1 MTTHKFD
8 AANMD
13 QLLSSERQEMLDVF
27 RILSLLPLSPYHVV
41 ADIGC
46 GPGLFTIPLAKA
58 LPSGKVYA
66 LDIQKEMTEA
76 CQRRVKEARLG
87 NVEVILTKETGLP
100 LEKSS
105 LDGIFVAF
113 VLHSQIDK
121 AGFLRSVMDLLKPGG
136 WLAQLNWHLIPQTTQ
151 GPPPERRIAVEEVLK
166 LVDEVGFRTVL
177 RRELNDQQYM
187 MVSHK

>member
-8 AANMD
+8 PANMD
-13 QLLSSERQEMLDVF
+13 QLLSSERQEKLDIF

-58 LPSGKVYA
+58 LPGGKVYA
-66 LDIQKEMTEA
+66 LDIQEEMTEA
-76 CQRRVKEARLG
+76 CQRRVQESRLG
-87 NVEVILTKETGLP
+87 NVKVILTKEAGFP
-100 LEKSS
+100 LERSS

-136 WLAQLNWHLIPQTTQ
+136 WLAQLNWHLIPETTQ
-151 GPPPERRIAVEEVLK
+151 GPPPEHRIAVEDVLR
-166 LVDEVGFRTVL
+166 LVEEVGFRTVL

>member
-8 AANMD
+8 PANMD
-13 QLLSSERQEMLDVF
+13 QLLSLERQEKLDIF

-58 LPSGKVYA
+58 LSGGKVYA
-66 LDIQKEMTEA
+66 LDIQEEMTEA
-76 CQRRVKEARLG
+76 CQRRVQESRLG
-87 NVEVILTKETGLP
+87 NVEVILTKEAGFP
-100 LEKSS
+100 LGRSS

-136 WLAQLNWHLIPQTTQ
+136 WMAQLNWHLIPETTQ
-151 GPPPERRIAVEEVLK
+151 GPPPERRIAVDDVLR
-166 LVDEVGFRTVL
+166 LVEEVGFRTIL

-187 MVSHK
+187 MVSLK

>member
-8 AANMD
+8 PANMD
-13 QLLSSERQEMLDVF
+13 QLLSSERQEKLDVL

-46 GPGLFTIPLAKA
+46 GPGFFTIPLAKA
-58 LPSGKVYA
+58 LPGGKVYA
-66 LDIQKEMTEA
+66 LDIQEEMTEA

-87 NVEVILTKETGLP
+87 NVEVILTKETGVP

-105 LDGIFVAF
+105 LDGTFVAF

-121 AGFLRSVMDLLKPGG
+121 AGFLMSVMDLLKPGG
-136 WLAQLNWHLIPQTTQ
+136 WLAQLNWHLIPETTQ
-151 GPPPERRIAVEEVLK
+151 GPPPERRIAVDDVLRLVEEA
-166 LVDEVGFRTVL
+166 GFRTIL
-177 RRELNDQQYM
+177 RRELNDEQYM
-187 MVSHK
+187 MVSLK

>member
-8 AANMD
+8 PANMD

-58 LPSGKVYA
+58 LPGGKVYA

-76 CQRRVKEARLG
+76 CQRRVQEAHLG
-87 NVEVILTKETGLP
+87 NVEVMLTKETVFP
-100 LEKSS
+100 LERGS
-105 LDGIFVAF
+105 LDGVFVAF
-113 VLHSQIDK
+113 VLHSQIDRS
-121 AGFLRSVMDLLKPGG
+121 GFLRSVMDLLKPGG
-136 WLAQLNWHLIPQTTQ
+136 WLAQLNWHLLPETTQ
-151 GPPPERRIAVEEVLK
+151 GPPPERRIAVEEVLR
-166 LVDEVGFRTVL
+166 LAEEVGFRTVL

-187 MVSHK
+187 MVSYK

>member
-8 AANMD
+8 PANMD

-76 CQRRVKEARLG
+76 CQRRVQEARLG

-151 GPPPERRIAVEEVLK
+151 EPPPERRIAVEEVLK
-166 LVDEVGFRTVL
+166 LVDEVGLRTIL
-177 RRELNDQQYM
+177 RRELNDEQYM
-187 MVSHK
+187 VVSLK

>member
-8 AANMD
+8 PANMD
-13 QLLSSERQEMLDVF
+13 QLLSLERQEKLDVF

-46 GPGLFTIPLAKA
+46 GPGFFTIPLAKA
-58 LPSGKVYA
+58 LPGGKVYA
-66 LDIQKEMTEA
+66 LDIQEEMTEA
-76 CQRRVKEARLG
+76 CQRRVQEARLG
-87 NVEVILTKETGLP
+87 NVEVILTKETGFP

-121 AGFLRSVMDLLKPGG
+121 AGFLMSVMDLLKPGG
-136 WLAQLNWHLIPQTTQ
+136 WLAQINWHLLPETTQ
-151 GPPPERRIAVEEVLK
+151 GPPPQRRIAVDDVLRLVEEA
-166 LVDEVGFRTVL
+166 GFCTIL
-177 RRELNDQQYM
+177 RRELNDEQYM
-187 MVSHK
+187 MVSLK

>member
-8 AANMD
+8 PANMD

-76 CQRRVKEARLG
+76 CQRRVQEARLG

-166 LVDEVGFRTVL
+166 LVDEVGLRTIL
-177 RRELNDQQYM
+177 RRELNDEQYM
-187 MVSHK
+187 VVSLK

>member
-8 AANMD
+8 PANMD
-13 QLLSSERQEMLDVF
+13 QLLSSERQEMLDIF
-27 RILSLLPLSPYHVV
+27 RILSLLPLRPYHVA

-58 LPSGKVYA
+58 LPGGKVYA
-66 LDIQKEMTEA
+66 LDIQEEMTEA
-76 CQRRVKEARLG
+76 CQRRVQEARLG
-87 NVEVILTKETGLP
+87 NVEVMLTEETGFP
-100 LEKSS
+100 LERGS
-105 LDGIFVAF
+105 LDGAFVAF
-113 VLHSQIDK
+113 VLHSQIDR

-136 WLAQLNWHLIPQTTQ
+136 WLAQLNWHLIPETTQ
-151 GPPPERRIAVEEVLK
+151 GPPPERRIAVEEVLR
-166 LVDEVGFRTVL
+166 LMEEVGFRTVL

>member
-8 AANMD
+8 PANMD

-76 CQRRVKEARLG
+76 CQRRVQEARLG

-166 LVDEVGFRTVL
+166 LVDEVGLRTIL
-177 RRELNDQQYM
+177 RRELNDEQYM
-187 MVSHK
+187 MVSLK

>member
-8 AANMD
+8 PANMA
-13 QLLSSERQEMLDVF
+13 QLLSSERQEKLDIF

-46 GPGLFTIPLAKA
+46 GPGFFTIPLAKA
-58 LPSGKVYA
+58 LPGGKVYA
-66 LDIQKEMTEA
+66 LDIQEEMTEA
-76 CQRRVKEARLG
+76 CQRRVQEARLG
-87 NVEVILTKETGLP
+87 NVEVVLTKETEVP

-121 AGFLRSVMDLLKPGG
+121 PGFLMSAMDLLKPGG
-136 WLAQLNWHLIPQTTQ
+136 WLAQLNWHLIPEPTQ
-151 GPPPERRIAVEEVLK
+151 GPPPERRIAVDDVLRLVEEA
-166 LVDEVGFRTVL
+166 GFRTVL
-177 RRELNDQQYM
+177 RRELNDEQYM
-187 MVSHK
+187 MVSLK